1 MDARRKAKQTEPIHG
16 KIVSKRLSEQRE
28 PEVCM
33 KSPSL
38 ESRHESQIKSCHSLG
53 QSWLPGLGAVT
64 GLFHIFSGDILH
76 IQAFNSQGPIG
87 DRHYHTSL
95 LGCLK
100 DDSLLEFWPIPGPKA
115 VPTIILSNVCPFQ
128 EDGPGS

>member
-1 MDARRKAKQTEPIHG
+1 MDAVRKAKQTEPING

-28 PEVCM
+28 PDVCM

-38 ESRHESQIKSCHSLG
+38 ESRHERVGESQIKSCHWLG
-53 QSWLPGLGAVT
+53 QSWLSGLGAVT

-100 DDSLLEFWPIPGPKA
+100 DDSLIEFWHKI
-115 VPTIILSNVCPFQ
+115 
-128 EDGPGS
+128 